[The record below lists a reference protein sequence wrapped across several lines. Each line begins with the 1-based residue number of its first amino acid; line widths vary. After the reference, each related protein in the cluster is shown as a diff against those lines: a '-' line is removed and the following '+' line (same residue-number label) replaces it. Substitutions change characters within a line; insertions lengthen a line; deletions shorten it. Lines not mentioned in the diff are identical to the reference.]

1 MPVADRM
8 YARALYEAARE
19 CGRVAVVHEQLG
31 ELAET
36 IASMPELRAVLGN
49 PELDPHDKAML
60 LEAMLSGA
68 DELVRNCARLA
79 AEKGRAAELPQ
90 ICAELDDMVAGDEG
104 RLTVELTTAV
114 ELSDD
119 ESRDVVAKIEAAS
132 GRQVEAT
139 RKVDP
144 ALIGGIVLQAG
155 SFRADA
161 SVRGRIE
168 RLRHALATT
177 RS

>member
-19 CGRVAVVHEQLG
+19 NGRVGVVHDQFCDLVV
-31 ELAET
+31 A
-36 IASMPELRAVLGN
+36 IATLPELRTLLGN
-49 PELDPHDKAML
+49 PELDPRDKASL
-60 LEAMLSGA
+60 LDAILGGA

-79 AEKGRAAELPQ
+79 AEKGRAGELPQ
-90 ICAELDDMVAGDEG
+90 IYAELDELVAGDEG
-104 RLTVELTTAV
+104 RLDIELTTAV
-114 ELSDD
+114 ELTDD
-119 ESRDVVAKIEAAS
+119 EARELVAKIEAAS

-144 ALIGGIVLQAG
+144 SLIGGIVLQAG

-161 SVRGRIE
+161 SVRGRLE
-168 RLRHALATT
+168 RLRHSLATT

>member
-19 CGRVAVVHEQLG
+19 HGRVAVVHEQLG
-31 ELAET
+31 ELAAA

-49 PELDPHDKAML
+49 PELDSHEKASL
-60 LEAMLSGA
+60 LEAILGGA
-68 DELVRNCARLA
+68 DELVRNCALLA

-90 ICAELDDMVAGDEG
+90 ICAELDELVAGDEG
-104 RLTVELTTAV
+104 RLSVELTTAV

-119 ESRDVVAKIEAAS
+119 EARDVVARIESAS

-144 ALIGGIVLQAG
+144 SLIGGLVLQAG
-155 SFRADA
+155 SFRADG
-161 SVRGRIE
+161 SVRGRLE
-168 RLRHALATT
+168 GLRHALATT